1 VEVKE
6 EGLESHD
13 RMGTEG
19 TGEGRNV
26 EGSGRDSVVEMLSD

>member
-1 VEVKE
+1 MEVEE

-13 RMGTEG
+13 RVGTEG

-26 EGSGRDSVVEMLSD
+26 ECTGRDSVVEVLSD